1 MMKRL
6 IEFGFAREEVIIILM
21 NCAHEINLDKILKV
35 IDYIESVGTRI
46 VSEDIDRIIDEKEI
60 IKILLGR

>member
-21 NCAHEINLDKILKV
+21 NCAHETNLDKILKV
-35 IDYIESVGTRI
+35 IDYIEPVGTRI

-60 IKILLGR
+60 IKILFGR